1 MYTTLEQVKIRL
13 HQYHIDTVTNDD
25 DTTTNV
31 VVFDDLEDNP
41 YIEQLIEQSRQEII
55 SLRNYPS
62 IYTQEQID
70 NDLSKYESVIV
81 NLTVY
86 DHSQAGENYMAS
98 MNEGGVN
105 RTWKNRNDLL
115 VGVFPLVKV
124 LQQSLKGIKK

>member
-13 HQYHIDTVTNDD
+13 HQYHIDTVKNDD
-25 DTTTNV
+25 SDTTTNV
-31 VVFDDLEDNP
+31 VVFDDIEDNP
-41 YIEQLIEQSRQEII
+41 LIEQLIEQSRQEII

-62 IYTQEQID
+62 SYTQEQID
-70 NDLSKYESVIV
+70 NDMTKYENVIV

-115 VGVFPLVKV
+115 TGVFPLVKV
-124 LQQSLKGIKK
+124 F

>member
-13 HQYHIDTVTNDD
+13 HQYHIDTVKNDD
-25 DTTTNV
+25 SDTTTNV
-31 VVFDDLEDNP
+31 VVFDNIEDNP
-41 YIEQLIEQSRQEII
+41 LIEQLIEQSRQEII

-62 IYTQEQID
+62 SYTQEQID
-70 NDLSKYESVIV
+70 NDMTKYENVIV

-105 RTWKNRNDLL
+105 RTWKNRNELL
-115 VGVFPLVKV
+115 AGVFPLVNV
-124 LQQSLKGIKK
+124 I

>member
-25 DTTTNV
+25 DTTSSV
-31 VVFDDLEDNP
+31 VVFDDIEDNP
-41 YIEQLIEQSRQEII
+41 LIEQLIEQSRQEII

-62 IYTQEQID
+62 SYTQEQID
-70 NDLSKYESVIV
+70 DDMSNYESVIV

-115 VGVFPLVKV
+115 AGVFPFVKV
-124 LQQSLKGIKK
+124 I

>member
-25 DTTTNV
+25 DTTSSV
-31 VVFDDLEDNP
+31 VVFDDIEDNP
-41 YIEQLIEQSRQEII
+41 LIEQLIEQSRQEII

-62 IYTQEQID
+62 SYTQEQID

-115 VGVFPLVKV
+115 AGVFPFVKV
-124 LQQSLKGIKK
+124 F

>member
-13 HQYHIDTVTNDD
+13 HQYHIDTVKNDD
-25 DTTTNV
+25 NDTTTNV
-31 VVFDDLEDNP
+31 VVFDDIEDNP
-41 YIEQLIEQSRQEII
+41 LIEQLIEQSRQEII

-62 IYTQEQID
+62 SYTQEQID

-86 DHSQAGENYMAS
+86 DHSQAGENYMTS

-105 RTWKNRNDLL
+105 RTWKNRNELFA
-115 VGVFPLVKV
+115 GVFPLVNV
-124 LQQSLKGIKK
+124 I

>member
-13 HQYHIDTVTNDD
+13 HQYHIDTVKNDD
-25 DTTTNV
+25 SDTTTNV
-31 VVFDDLEDNP
+31 VVFDNIEDNP
-41 YIEQLIEQSRQEII
+41 LIEQLIEQSRQEII

-62 IYTQEQID
+62 TYTQEQID
-70 NDLSKYESVIV
+70 NDMAKYENVIV

-115 VGVFPLVKV
+115 AGVFPLVKV
-124 LQQSLKGIKK
+124 F

>member
-25 DTTTNV
+25 DTTSSV
-31 VVFDDLEDNP
+31 VVFDDIEDNP
-41 YIEQLIEQSRQEII
+41 LIKQLIEQSRQEII

-62 IYTQEQID
+62 SYTQEQID

-115 VGVFPLVKV
+115 AGVFPFVKV
-124 LQQSLKGIKK
+124 F

>member
-25 DTTTNV
+25 DTTSSV
-31 VVFDDLEDNP
+31 VVFDDIEDNP
-41 YIEQLIEQSRQEII
+41 LIEQLIEQSRQEII

-62 IYTQEQID
+62 SYTQEQID
-70 NDLSKYESVIV
+70 NDMSNYESVIV

-115 VGVFPLVKV
+115 AGAFPFVKV
-124 LQQSLKGIKK
+124 F

>member
-25 DTTTNV
+25 DTTSSV
-31 VVFDDLEDNP
+31 VVFDDIEDNP
-41 YIEQLIEQSRQEII
+41 LIEQLIEQSRQEII

-62 IYTQEQID
+62 SYTQEQID
-70 NDLSKYESVIV
+70 DDMAKYENVIV

-115 VGVFPLVKV
+115 AGVFPLVNV
-124 LQQSLKGIKK
+124 I

>member
-25 DTTTNV
+25 DTTSSV
-31 VVFDDLEDNP
+31 VVFDDIEDNP
-41 YIEQLIEQSRQEII
+41 LIEQLIEQSRQEII

-62 IYTQEQID
+62 SYTQEQID
-70 NDLSKYESVIV
+70 NDMSNYESVIV

-115 VGVFPLVKV
+115 AGVFPLVNV
-124 LQQSLKGIKK
+124 I

>member
-31 VVFDDLEDNP
+31 VVFDDIEDNP

-62 IYTQEQID
+62 SYTQEQID
-70 NDLSKYESVIV
+70 NDMTKYENVIV

-115 VGVFPLVKV
+115 AGVFPLVKV
-124 LQQSLKGIKK
+124 I

>member
-13 HQYHIDTVTNDD
+13 HQYHIDTVKNDD
-25 DTTTNV
+25 SDTTTNV
-31 VVFDDLEDNP
+31 VVFDNIEDNP
-41 YIEQLIEQSRQEII
+41 LIEQLIEQSRQEII

-62 IYTQEQID
+62 SYTQEQID
-70 NDLSKYESVIV
+70 NDMTKYENVIV

-115 VGVFPLVKV
+115 AGVIPLVKV
-124 LQQSLKGIKK
+124 F

>member
-25 DTTTNV
+25 DTTSSV
-31 VVFDDLEDNP
+31 VVFDDIEDNP
-41 YIEQLIEQSRQEII
+41 LIEQLIEQSRQEII

-62 IYTQEQID
+62 SYTQEQID

-115 VGVFPLVKV
+115 AVVFPFVKV
-124 LQQSLKGIKK
+124 I

>member
-1 MYTTLEQVKIRL
+1 MEYTTLEQVKIRL
-13 HQYHIDTVTNDD
+13 HQYHIDTVKNDD
-25 DTTTNV
+25 SDTTTNV
-31 VVFDDLEDNP
+31 VVFDDIEDNP
-41 YIEQLIEQSRQEII
+41 LIEQLIEQSRQEII

-62 IYTQEQID
+62 SYTQEQID

-115 VGVFPLVKV
+115 AGVFPLVKV
-124 LQQSLKGIKK
+124 F

>member
-25 DTTTNV
+25 DTTSSV
-31 VVFDDLEDNP
+31 VVFDDIEDNP
-41 YIEQLIEQSRQEII
+41 LIEQLIEQSRQEII

-62 IYTQEQID
+62 SYTQEQID
-70 NDLSKYESVIV
+70 NDMSNYESVIV

-115 VGVFPLVKV
+115 AGVFPFVKV
-124 LQQSLKGIKK
+124 F

>member
-13 HQYHIDTVTNDD
+13 HQYHIDTVKNDD
-25 DTTTNV
+25 SDTTTSV
-31 VVFDDLEDNP
+31 VVFDNIEDNP
-41 YIEQLIEQSRQEII
+41 LIEQLIEQSRQEII
-55 SLRNYPS
+55 SLRNYPGS
-62 IYTQEQID
+62 YTQEQID
-70 NDLSKYESVIV
+70 NDMTKYENVIV

-115 VGVFPLVKV
+115 AGVFPLVKV
-124 LQQSLKGIKK
+124 F

>member
-13 HQYHIDTVTNDD
+13 HQYHIDTVKNDD
-25 DTTTNV
+25 SDTTTNL
-31 VVFDDLEDNP
+31 VVFDDIEDNP
-41 YIEQLIEQSRQEII
+41 LIEQLIEQSRQEII

-62 IYTQEQID
+62 SYTQEQID
-70 NDLSKYESVIV
+70 NDMTKYENVIV

-115 VGVFPLVKV
+115 AGVFPLVKV
-124 LQQSLKGIKK
+124 I

>member
-13 HQYHIDTVTNDD
+13 HQYHIDTVKNDD
-25 DTTTNV
+25 SDTTTNV
-31 VVFDDLEDNP
+31 VVFDNIEDNP
-41 YIEQLIEQSRQEII
+41 LIEQLIEQSRQEII
-55 SLRNYPS
+55 GLRNYPS
-62 IYTQEQID
+62 SYTQEQID
-70 NDLSKYESVIV
+70 NDMTKYENVIV

-115 VGVFPLVKV
+115 AGVFPLVKV
-124 LQQSLKGIKK
+124 F

>member
-13 HQYHIDTVTNDD
+13 HQYHIDTVKNDD
-25 DTTTNV
+25 SDTTTNV
-31 VVFDDLEDNP
+31 VVFDDIEDNP
-41 YIEQLIEQSRQEII
+41 LIEQLIEQSRQEII

-62 IYTQEQID
+62 SYTQEQID
-70 NDLSKYESVIV
+70 NDMTKYENVIV

-124 LQQSLKGIKK
+124 I

>member
-13 HQYHIDTVTNDD
+13 HQYHIDTVKNDD
-25 DTTTNV
+25 SDTTTNV
-31 VVFDDLEDNP
+31 VVFDNIEDNP
-41 YIEQLIEQSRQEII
+41 LIEQLIEQSRQEII
-55 SLRNYPS
+55 SLRNYPGS
-62 IYTQEQID
+62 YTQEQIN
-70 NDLSKYESVIV
+70 NDLSKYENVII

-115 VGVFPLVKV
+115 AGVFPLVKV
-124 LQQSLKGIKK
+124 I

>member
-13 HQYHIDTVTNDD
+13 HQYHIDTVKNDD
-25 DTTTNV
+25 SDTTTNV
-31 VVFDDLEDNP
+31 VVFDDIEDNP
-41 YIEQLIEQSRQEII
+41 LIEQLIEQSRQEII
-55 SLRNYPS
+55 GLRNYPS
-62 IYTQEQID
+62 SYTQEQIN
-70 NDLSKYESVIV
+70 NDMNKYENVIV

-115 VGVFPLVKV
+115 AGVFPLVKV
-124 LQQSLKGIKK
+124 I

>member
-13 HQYHIDTVTNDD
+13 HQYHIDTVKNDD
-25 DTTTNV
+25 SDTTTNV
-31 VVFDDLEDNP
+31 VVFDDVEDNP
-41 YIEQLIEQSRQEII
+41 LIEQLIEQSRQEII

-62 IYTQEQID
+62 SYTQEQID
-70 NDLSKYESVIV
+70 NDMTKYENVIV

-115 VGVFPLVKV
+115 AGVFPLVKV
-124 LQQSLKGIKK
+124 I

>member
-13 HQYHIDTVTNDD
+13 HQYHIDTVKNDD
-25 DTTTNV
+25 SDTTTNV
-31 VVFDDLEDNP
+31 VVFDDIKDNP
-41 YIEQLIEQSRQEII
+41 LIEQLIEQSRQEII

-62 IYTQEQID
+62 NYTQEQID
-70 NDLSKYESVIV
+70 NDLSKYENVIV

-115 VGVFPLVKV
+115 AGVFPLVKV
-124 LQQSLKGIKK
+124 F

>member
-31 VVFDDLEDNP
+31 VVFDDIEDNP
-41 YIEQLIEQSRQEII
+41 LIEQLIEQSRQEII

-62 IYTQEQID
+62 SYTQEQID
-70 NDLSKYESVIV
+70 NDVAKYENVIV

-115 VGVFPLVKV
+115 TGVFPLVKV
-124 LQQSLKGIKK
+124 F

>member
-13 HQYHIDTVTNDD
+13 HQYHIDTVKNDD
-25 DTTTNV
+25 SDTTTNV
-31 VVFDDLEDNP
+31 VVFDNIEDNP
-41 YIEQLIEQSRQEII
+41 LIEQLIEQSRQEII

-62 IYTQEQID
+62 SYTQEQID
-70 NDLSKYESVIV
+70 NDMTKYENVIV

-115 VGVFPLVKV
+115 AGVFPLVKV
-124 LQQSLKGIKK
+124 F

>member
-25 DTTTNV
+25 DTTSSV
-31 VVFDDLEDNP
+31 VVFDDIEDNP
-41 YIEQLIEQSRQEII
+41 LIEQLIEQSRQEII

-62 IYTQEQID
+62 SYTQEQID
-70 NDLSKYESVIV
+70 DDMSNYESVIV

-115 VGVFPLVKV
+115 AGVFPFVKA
-124 LQQSLKGIKK
+124 I

>member
-13 HQYHIDTVTNDD
+13 HQYHIDTVKNDD
-25 DTTTNV
+25 SDTTTNV

-62 IYTQEQID
+62 SYTQEQIN
-70 NDLSKYESVIV
+70 NDMTKYENVIV

-115 VGVFPLVKV
+115 AGVFPLVKV
-124 LQQSLKGIKK
+124 I

>member
-13 HQYHIDTVTNDD
+13 HQYHIDTVKNDD
-25 DTTTNV
+25 SDTATNV
-31 VVFDDLEDNP
+31 VVFDDIEDNP
-41 YIEQLIEQSRQEII
+41 LIEQLIEQSRQEII

-62 IYTQEQID
+62 SYTQEQID
-70 NDLSKYESVIV
+70 NDVAKYENVIV

-115 VGVFPLVKV
+115 AGVFPLVKV
-124 LQQSLKGIKK
+124 I

>member
-13 HQYHIDTVTNDD
+13 HQYRIDTVKNDD
-25 DTTTNV
+25 SDTTTNV
-31 VVFDDLEDNP
+31 VVFDNIEDNP
-41 YIEQLIEQSRQEII
+41 LIEQLIEQSRQEII

-62 IYTQEQID
+62 SYTQEQID
-70 NDLSKYESVIV
+70 NDMTKYENVIV

-115 VGVFPLVKV
+115 AGVFPLVKV
-124 LQQSLKGIKK
+124 F

>member
-25 DTTTNV
+25 GTTTNV
-31 VVFDDLEDNP
+31 IVFDNIEDNP

-62 IYTQEQID
+62 SYTQEQID
-70 NDLSKYESVIV
+70 NDLSNYESVIV

-86 DHSQAGENYMAS
+86 DHSQAGEAYMAS
-98 MNEGGVN
+98 YSENGISRNWVERNKLLTGVI
-105 RTWKNRNDLL
+105 
-115 VGVFPLVKV
+115 PLVKV
-124 LQQSLKGIKK
+124 F

>member
-13 HQYHIDTVTNDD
+13 HQYHIDTVKNDD
-25 DTTTNV
+25 SDTTTSV
-31 VVFDDLEDNP
+31 VVFDNIEDNP
-41 YIEQLIEQSRQEII
+41 LIEQLIEQSRQEII
-55 SLRNYPS
+55 SLRNYPGS
-62 IYTQEQID
+62 YTQEQID

-105 RTWKNRNDLL
+105 RTWKTAMSYLSGYFR
-115 VGVFPLVKV
+115 
-124 LQQSLKGIKK
+124 